1 MLALNPG
8 DHEEVKLTIEGLI
21 SKIQT
26 IAVKP
31 GGLQTKTLTPYL
43 FMLPGMFFFLT
54 FMIYPLIRAFQI
66 SLYDWKI
73 MPGQESPFLG
83 LANYA
88 RAFQDP
94 IFWIALRNTVLYTAV
109 TVPGQM
115 VLALIV
121 AVLLDRVERGRVFFR
136 TIYYLPV
143 ITSWVI
149 VSLLFKYLFNTDAGL
164 INYLMKDVLRLISE
178 NIPWLQN
185 PGTALIAIMSLGI
198 WKGIG
203 WSMVI
208 FLAALQTIPVEFYEA
223 AAIDGAGG
231 WQRFWRITLPLM
243 RPTLIFVLV
252 MLVIGGLNVFI
263 PVYLMTGGAPMH
275 RTETVLTYLY
285 HQAFDFLDFG
295 YGAALSYI
303 LALVIFVISFLQI
316 RFLRRPVELY

>member
-1 MLALNPG
+1 M
-8 DHEEVKLTIEGLI
+8 TIEGLI